1 MRPSTTF
8 AGLAASAPALVL
20 LGLPSPSEAA
30 AALGPKACAAQN
42 ILANCLSIQG
52 IQFTACSYSD
62 WACKCQAQ
70 KALVQCYNNCPGDDA
85 RAAQEGQVTVYCN
98 AAMREEEQKSS
109 SLAKASSSSSA
120 TGNKAKGSQSA
131 DDNAASTMDVDE
143 DEGLVRSRKADAGSD
158 RGRASRGGSSK
169 HRAGSGSPVS
179 LADSAGA
186 AAATGALCSL
196 SSAAMASAALL
207 MLL

>member
-1 MRPSTTF
+1 MHPSTTF
-8 AGLAASAPALVL
+8 AGLAASASALLL
-20 LGLPSPSEAA
+20 LGLPSSSEAA
-30 AALGPKACAAQN
+30 AALGPKVCAAQN
-42 ILANCLSIQG
+42 ILTNCLSIQG

-120 TGNKAKGSQSA
+120 TGKAKGSQSA
-131 DDNAASTMDVDE
+131 DNNAASTMDVDE
-143 DEGLVRSRKADAGSD
+143 EEGLVRSRKADAGSD

-169 HRAGSGSPVS
+169 HRAGSGESAS
-179 LADSAGA
+179 LADSAG

-196 SSAAMASAALL
+196 SSVAMASAALL